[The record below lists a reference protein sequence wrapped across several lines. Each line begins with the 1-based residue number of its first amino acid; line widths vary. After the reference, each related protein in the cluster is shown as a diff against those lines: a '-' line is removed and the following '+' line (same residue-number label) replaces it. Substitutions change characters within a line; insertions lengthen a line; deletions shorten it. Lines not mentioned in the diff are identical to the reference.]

1 MRVVT
6 FILAVV
12 ACVGV
17 VYNYIQLQQMRQ
29 QLMQVR
35 LEVARLQSRS
45 EPANV
50 TLARKHL
57 QRAQQLLNEGKF
69 LEASKELEQGARAIA
84 ETSSS
89 GSNGSWQQLHQLID
103 EARKEIAR
111 FWSGNRETKP

>member
-17 VYNYIQLQQMRQ
+17 VYNYIQLQEMRR
-29 QLMQVR
+29 QLTGVQH
-35 LEVARLQSRS
+35 EVARLQNRS
-45 EPANV
+45 EPAKV
-50 TLARKHL
+50 VLARKHL

-84 ETSSS
+84 ETSSP
-89 GSNGSWQQLHQLID
+89 GSNGSLQQLHQLIE
-103 EARKEIAR
+103 EARKEVAR
-111 FWSGNRETKP
+111 FWSGNRETRP